1 MITEDKAIEAI
12 NDKIESLKK
21 VQMDGQFY
29 TWRKAT
35 IGTLK
40 RVVPYNRTIFKNLE
54 SISISTPFGGDF
66 TARGKQDAL
75 TLLENLITDI
85 NNFGLEKPEKSDT
98 DSNKLSVNINQ
109 HNNQNQSTS
118 ISINV
123 NFIIDVL
130 KGELR
135 ASEIEEVKEIL
146 ESEEEPKEKKRKFI
160 DKIKSFGNDV
170 ASNILANILT
180 NTEVYSALNQLL

>member
-1 MITEDKAIEAI
+1 MITAEKAIEAI
-12 NDKIESLKK
+12 NDKIQDLKK
-21 VQMDGQFY
+21 VQMDRQFY
-29 TWRKAT
+29 TWRQST

-40 RVVPYNRTIFKNLE
+40 RVVPHNETIFRNLE
-54 SISISTPFGGDF
+54 SIIVSSPFGGDF
-66 TARGKQDAL
+66 TATGKQDAL
-75 TLLENLITDI
+75 ILLENLIIDI
-85 NNFGLEKPEKSDT
+85 KNFGLEEPKKNDKNSD
-98 DSNKLSVNINQ
+98 KLSVNINQ

-118 ISINV
+118 ISINID
-123 NFIIDVL
+123 FIIDIL

-135 ASEIEEVKEIL
+135 NSEIEEVKEIL

-180 NTEVYSALNQLL
+180 NPEVYSSLNQLL

>member
-12 NDKIESLKK
+12 NSKIESLKN

-35 IGTLK
+35 IGTLE
-40 RVVPYNRTIFKNLE
+40 RVVPYNRTIFKNLD

-118 ISINV
+118 ISITID
-123 NFIIDVL
+123 FIIDVL

-135 ASEIEEVKEIL
+135 NSEIEEVKEIL
-146 ESEEEPKEKKRKFI
+146 ESEDEPKEKKKRFI
-160 DKIKSFGNDV
+160 EKIKSFGSDV
-170 ASNILANILT
+170 ASNILANLLT
-180 NTEVYSALNQLL
+180 NPQVYEQIGKIL